1 MHELFNRLKA
11 MPVLFFKVLV
21 ASLFIS
27 LLALSSPLFVIQV
40 LVRYCTNG
48 VDSTLITLTI
58 GVLIAIALEFG
69 FRQIRLSLAS
79 GFSIRPDAQ
88 LMGGAFATLTSGKTA
103 SVEQLPPGLRRE
115 IMNSLSTVQQAY
127 SPMNLATVLD
137 AFFAFLYIGALFLL
151 NSIVAIIVLCFLV
164 VMFLFALVTHNLLGK
179 PMQELNQ
186 ASVRNSA
193 LIGSAIQA
201 SDSIRSFNAA
211 KFLKNVWGKQQALT
225 NKLRQQVLVQQGFSQ
240 SITMSASALMTVA
253 VIAVGATYVVA
264 GEMSVGV
271 LIGANIL
278 ASRALAP
285 INRFA
290 QLGSIFT
297 KAQQSLEQLARFAKL
312 PREETKGTALK
323 RYKGRLEF
331 KDLAFMYRGSSGPLF
346 ESTSLQLANGSVLV
360 ISGNNGSGKTTLA
373 RLLAGLLEPTRGQ
386 IFIDGL
392 DLRQVQPEWWRQQ
405 VIYMPQEPTFFD
417 GTIRENLMTINPELD
432 DSKLLKIVERAGLK
446 RFLNES
452 PQGLETLLING
463 GVNLSL
469 GIRRRLALARALTS
483 GGMLAIFDEPAEGMD
498 AEGGATVFKVMNEII
513 KSGRTLVVCSHN
525 PNILQGKGFRLDLN
539 IKPVPK
545 LIIPSPV
552 SSNTKRTLQ

>member
-1 MHELFNRLKA
+1 MRELFNRLKA

-69 FRQIRLSLAS
+69 FRQIRLSLAR

-88 LMGGAFATLTSGKTA
+88 MAGGAFATLASGKTA
-103 SVEQLPPGLRRE
+103 SIEQLSPGLRRE

-151 NSIVAIIVLCFLV
+151 NSTVAVIVLCFLV

-193 LIGSAIQA
+193 LVGSAIQA

-211 KFLKNVWGKQQALT
+211 KFLKEVWGKQQALT

-360 ISGNNGSGKTTLA
+360 VSGNNGSGKTTLA

-417 GTIRENLMTINPELD
+417 GTIRENLITIKPELN
-432 DSKLLKIVERAGLK
+432 DSKLLKVVERAGLK
-446 RFLNES
+446 RFLDES
-452 PQGLETLLING
+452 PQGLETPLING

-469 GIRRRLALARALTS
+469 GIRRRLALSRALTS
-483 GGMLAIFDEPAEGMD
+483 NGMLAIFDEPAEGMD

-525 PNILQGKGFRLDLN
+525 PNILQGKGLRLDLN

-552 SSNTKRTLQ
+552 SSSIKRTLQ